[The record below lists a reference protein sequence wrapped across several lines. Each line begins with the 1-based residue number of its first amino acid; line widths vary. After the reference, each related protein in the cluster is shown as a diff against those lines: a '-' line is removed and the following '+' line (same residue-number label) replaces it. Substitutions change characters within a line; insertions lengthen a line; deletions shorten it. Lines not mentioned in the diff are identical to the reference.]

1 MRPVRKRHR
10 GVEISP
16 PGVQVADVAGKET
29 DEPSFGALSGAGKK
43 GWDIGVDRSAQFT
56 KRTRGDNA
64 HAAVPLER
72 EQRLLIAHHQVVG
85 STGLRQG
92 EQVIVRRVVGALLY
106 QR

>member
-1 MRPVRKRHR
+1 MLPVKKPMSRVLAR
-10 GVEISP
+10 S
-16 PGVQVADVAGKET
+16 VAPA
-29 DEPSFGALSGAGKK
+29 KK

-72 EQRLLIAHHQVVG
+72 EQLLPIAHHQVVG
-85 STGLRQG
+85 RTGLRQG
-92 EQVIVRRVVGALLY
+92 EQAIVRRVVGALLY